1 MGEQRDARVRK
12 LEEALSLAQSQGEN
26 SAVAAKRAGLDEL
39 ATAQK
44 ALANER
50 SQIETAHSARVTRS
64 ETEQSTARL
73 ECDRTD
79 GSIALLSGECRE
91 LKLRCESLELSE
103 KAHAALAELA
113 CVCKRHLEADASH
126 LDALLRNHEM
136 EDVATKQQ
144 MQLVDAAKAQAQQSL
159 HECKALRNSN
169 TKLEEK
175 TRAATSEITKGNHN
189 IEQLQVRF
197 ALCSYFL

>member
-26 SAVAAKRAGLDEL
+26 SIVAAKRAGLDEL

-44 ALANER
+44 AWANER
-50 SQIETAHSARVTRS
+50 SQSESDHSARVTRL

-79 GSIALLSGECRE
+79 GSIALLNGECRE

-103 KAHAALAELA
+103 KA
-113 CVCKRHLEADASH
+113 
-126 LDALLRNHEM
+126 
-136 EDVATKQQ
+136 
-144 MQLVDAAKAQAQQSL
+144 
-159 HECKALRNSN
+159 
-169 TKLEEK
+169 
-175 TRAATSEITKGNHN
+175 
-189 IEQLQVRF
+189 
-197 ALCSYFL
+197 